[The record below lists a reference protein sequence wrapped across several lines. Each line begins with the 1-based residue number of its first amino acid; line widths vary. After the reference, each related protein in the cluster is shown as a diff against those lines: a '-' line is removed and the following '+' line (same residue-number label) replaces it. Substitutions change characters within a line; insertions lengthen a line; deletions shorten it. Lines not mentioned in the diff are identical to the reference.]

1 MGDIFRKKVAS
12 EKAIPSVDALLAYTE
27 IYHRLLRDYKN
38 EIQLI
43 EDMMMQLRRE
53 REIFYIEK
61 LPAIRES
68 MLRDEVSVEN
78 CEQWIAE
85 IQKNMEKSFSISE
98 KLIQNYITDNLDEFK
113 EKLNAAIEKM

>member
-1 MGDIFRKKVAS
+1 MGDIFRKKVEP
-12 EKAIPSVDALLAYTE
+12 EKAMPSVDAILAYTE

-61 LPAIRES
+61 LPA
-68 MLRDEVSVEN
+68 MLYNRN
-78 CEQWIAE
+78 TKGFRQIHGHGGT
-85 IQKNMEKSFSISE
+85 EK
-98 KLIQNYITDNLDEFK
+98 
-113 EKLNAAIEKM
+113 

>member
-1 MGDIFRKKVAS
+1 
-12 EKAIPSVDALLAYTE
+12 
-27 IYHRLLRDYKN
+27 
-38 EIQLI
+38 
-43 EDMMMQLRRE
+43 MMQLRRE